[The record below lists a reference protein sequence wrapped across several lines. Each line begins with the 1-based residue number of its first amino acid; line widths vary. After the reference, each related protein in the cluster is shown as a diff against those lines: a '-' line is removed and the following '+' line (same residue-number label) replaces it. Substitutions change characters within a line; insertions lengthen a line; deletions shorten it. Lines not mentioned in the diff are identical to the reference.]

1 MKAKFI
7 QVLDKRTFQTQNGEN
22 MSVQFLCELDQFG
35 KGNYDKVAL
44 NAIGDN
50 AQTILQMKSGHE
62 FNVTTVLRCNQD
74 KNGKYWTN
82 VNVFN
87 IFHSEGQGSANASTQ
102 NKAYPATPSESI
114 PPDQSDLPF

>member
-35 KGNYDKVAL
+35 KGNYDKVAI

-87 IFHSEGQGSANASTQ
+87 IFHSEGQGSANV
-102 NKAYPATPSESI
+102 PAQTTTVAPP
-114 PPDQSDLPF
+114 PPDDSDLPF